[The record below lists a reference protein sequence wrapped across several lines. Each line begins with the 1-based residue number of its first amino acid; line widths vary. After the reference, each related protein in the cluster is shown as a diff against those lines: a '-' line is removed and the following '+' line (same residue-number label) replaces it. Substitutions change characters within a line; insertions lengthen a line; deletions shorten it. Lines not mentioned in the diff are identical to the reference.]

1 MAGTSHPEVWA
12 VVPAAG
18 GGARMRADRPK
29 QYLRLL
35 GHSILERSLER
46 LGSHPRVRGV
56 LVGISTDDV
65 YWPTLSGPFPR
76 LLGTYPGGAERAE
89 TVLNGLTALAD
100 YAAADDWVLVHDAA
114 RPCLRHAD
122 IDTLLVAI
130 AGHPDGGLLALPVN
144 DTVKRADHNGCS
156 VETVPRASLWR
167 ALTPQAFRYAALKSA
182 LEQALAAGV
191 EITDEAS
198 AMELAGARP
207 RLVRGHAD
215 NIKIT
220 VPEDLALAE
229 IYLRA
234 QERS

>member
-1 MAGTSHPEVWA
+1 MVGTSHPEVWA

-35 GHSILERSLER
+35 GHTILERSLER

-65 YWPTLSGPFPR
+65 YWPTLSGPFPK
-76 LLGTYPGGAERAE
+76 LLGTYPGAAERAA
-89 TVLNGLTALAD
+89 TVLNGLNALAD

-122 IDTLLVAI
+122 IDTLLVDI

-156 VETVPRASLWR
+156 VETVQRASLWR
-167 ALTPQAFRYAALKSA
+167 ALTPQAFRYEALKSA

>member
-1 MAGTSHPEVWA
+1 M
-12 VVPAAG
+12 VPAAG
-18 GGARMRADRPK
+18 GGTRMRADRPK
-29 QYLRLL
+29 QYLHLL
-35 GHSILERSLER
+35 GHSILERSLAR

-56 LVGISTDDV
+56 LVGVATDDV

-76 LLGTYPGGAERAE
+76 LLGTYPGGAERAV
-89 TVLNGLTALAD
+89 TVLNGLQALAD

-122 IDTLLVAI
+122 IDALLEMI
-130 AGHPDGGLLALPVN
+130 AGHPDGGLLALPVS

-156 VETVPRASLWR
+156 EETVPRAGLWR
-167 ALTPQAFRYAALKSA
+167 ALTPQAFRYAALKGA
-182 LEQALAAGV
+182 LEQALADGV
-191 EITDEAS
+191 DITDEAS
-198 AMELAGARP
+198 AMEYAGARP
-207 RLVRGHAD
+207 RLVHGHAD

-229 IYLRA
+229 MYLRA